1 MSNLI
6 DENGYDLSPINTYLK
21 SLDYP
26 LEVVAVYRKSDG
38 SIATE
43 NVDDL
48 MDNFS
53 FHQENNDTF
62 LGIYLR

>member
-1 MSNLI
+1 MSNLT
-6 DENGYDLSPINTYLK
+6 DENSYDLSPIGTYLE

-26 LEVVAVYRKSDG
+26 LEAVSVYRKSDG
-38 SIATE
+38 SIMTE
-43 NVDDL
+43 NVDEL
-48 MDNFS
+48 MDNYS